1 MEENNNEGKKP
12 NFWQRLKLWQ
22 KIVLAIIVLGI
33 ISGILGINNSD
44 NPKYNSTIRLVTTGH
59 FQAYPDIPI
68 GKAFGHFFANPKWES
83 FVSDDDKHIVE
94 FDGGAT
100 LGGEPVTV
108 EIQFEIDK
116 SRSSFE
122 VVWLGVDGEGQ
133 PDYEIHD
140 WIDTVYEQ
148 YYKDNE

>member
-1 MEENNNEGKKP
+1 MEENNSENKKP

-22 KIVLAIIVLGI
+22 KIVLGIIVLGI

-44 NPKYNSTIRLVTTGH
+44 KPKYNSTVRLVTAGH

-68 GKAFGHFFANPKWES
+68 GEAFANFFANTKWES
-83 FVSDDDKHIVE
+83 FVSDDGRHIVE
-94 FDGGAT
+94 FDGVAS

-116 SRSSFE
+116 GRKSFE
-122 VVWLGVDGEGQ
+122 VVWLGVDGETQ
-133 PDYEIHD
+133 PNYEIHD
-140 WIDTVYEQ
+140 WIDTVYEK